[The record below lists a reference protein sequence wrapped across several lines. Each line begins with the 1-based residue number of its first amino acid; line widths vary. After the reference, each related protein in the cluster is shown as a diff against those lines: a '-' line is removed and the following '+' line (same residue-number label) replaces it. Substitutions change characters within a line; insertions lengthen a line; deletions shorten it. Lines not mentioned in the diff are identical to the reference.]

1 MFDMVAMESIE
12 ILTERDDPT
21 YYPIEQGGSRFG
33 SINDRLDDNHWVSK
47 RCQLVDVPFPNKN

>member
-33 SINDRLDDNHWVSK
+33 SINDRLDDNH
-47 RCQLVDVPFPNKN
+47 